1 MTELGVTRAPSA
13 ATTSGAGAR
22 RRVPLA
28 LRRPA
33 WLAGLAAVAVFA
45 AAAAFLGTWQWDR
58 GEAADARDDS
68 VADHYDLPPVDP
80 GEVVVDGAVPRD
92 AQWTPVR
99 LTGRYDPAIVA
110 IRNRPQDGRNGFFV
124 TSPFVLDR
132 AVDGRD
138 VIWVVRGWA
147 PATDQ
152 GLPAVPAPPT
162 GPTEVVARVRVAE
175 QALGRPG
182 PDGQTY
188 RIAAADLAAA
198 ADVPVAARA
207 VDGYAILA
215 AGAAGS
221 GQPLVEIPRPA
232 RDPGPHLAYALQWWL
247 FSVAGFGIWFAFY
260 RRSARE
266 EAARD
271 AAFFDGAVIDGA
283 AIDGTVLD
291 AAPRESGSAAGT
303 GSRAAPPPP
312 DDEWT
317 YRPGG

>member
-1 MTELGVTRAPSA
+1 MTDL
-13 ATTSGAGAR
+13 
-22 RRVPLA
+22 PLV

-45 AAAAFLGTWQWDR
+45 AAAALLGTWQWDR

-80 GEVVVDGAVPRD
+80 AEVVVDGAVPRA
-92 AQWTPVR
+92 AQWTPVT
-99 LTGRYDPAIVA
+99 LSGRYDPVTVA
-110 IRNRPQDGRNGFFV
+110 IRNRPQDGRNGFLV
-124 TSPFVLDR
+124 ASPFVLDR

-138 VIWVVRGWA
+138 VVWVVRGWA
-147 PATDQ
+147 PAVDE
-152 GLPAVPAPPT
+152 GLPAVPAPPS
-162 GPTEVVARVRVAE
+162 GRTEAVARVRVAE
-175 QALGRPG
+175 EPLGRPG
-182 PDGQTY
+182 PEGQAY

-198 ADVPVAARA
+198 GPDVPVAARA
-207 VDGYAILA
+207 VEGYAILA
-215 AGAAGS
+215 QGSPGS

-266 EAARD
+266 EAARE
-271 AAFFDGAVIDGA
+271 AA
-283 AIDGTVLD
+283 VLD
-291 AAPRESGSAAGT
+291 VDGRHGSAGTAEAGGT
-303 GSRAAPPPP
+303 SDVTPAPPPPP